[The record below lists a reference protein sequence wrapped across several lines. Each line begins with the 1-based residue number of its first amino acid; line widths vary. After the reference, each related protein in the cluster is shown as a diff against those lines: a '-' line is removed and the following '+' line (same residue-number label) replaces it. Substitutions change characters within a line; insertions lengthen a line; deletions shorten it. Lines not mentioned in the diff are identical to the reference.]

1 MNYVIK
7 NIAVIED
14 ASEGLGT
21 FYKHGKFKGMHSGTV
36 GEIGCLSFNGN
47 KIITCGG
54 GGMLLTNDDEIAK
67 RAYYLSTQ
75 AKDDYKFY
83 IHNQIGYNFRL
94 TNIQAAVG
102 LAQLE
107 LLDLKL
113 KRKRYS
119 FKL

>member
-1 MNYVIK
+1 MFKK
-7 NIAVIED
+7 NIALIED
-14 ASEGLGT
+14 ASESLGT
-21 FYKHGKFKGMHSGTV
+21 IYKHGKFKGMHTGTI

-54 GGMLLTNDDEIAK
+54 GGMLLTNDDKIAEQ
-67 RAYYLSTQ
+67 AHYLSTQ
-75 AKDDYKFY
+75 AKDDPKFY

-107 LLDLKL
+107 LLDVKL
-113 KRKRYS
+113 KEERYS
-119 FKL
+119 F

>member
-1 MNYVIK
+1 MENLKECIL
-7 NIAVIED
+7 AP
-14 ASEGLGT
+14 LG
-21 FYKHGKFKGMHSGTV
+21 KLDV
-36 GEIGCLSFNGN
+36 SFNGN

-75 AKDDYKFY
+75 AKDDPKFY

-113 KRKRYS
+113 KKKKI
-119 FKL
+119 FI